1 MQKPGFHLQSLQ
13 LHTLFL
19 FVHILKGLT
28 VLVYLFFFFF
38 ALKHCSLE
46 KMLFGTKCTDP
57 AWADKIPTPLHEQLA
72 ACPGTSLR
80 VCVCVLSHAWLF
92 ATPWSVAHQL
102 PLSMGCSRQEYW
114 SGGCHF
120 LLQRI
125 FPTQDQTCISCI
137 FCFACRFFSTE
148 PLRKWGGIQGKQKV
162 LAIHPLP
169 SYLSSLNFSL
179 ELLLSGKLSPSL
191 PLIF

>member
-1 MQKPGFHLQSLQ
+1 
-13 LHTLFL
+13 
-19 FVHILKGLT
+19 
-28 VLVYLFFFFF
+28 
-38 ALKHCSLE
+38 
-46 KMLFGTKCTDP
+46 MLFGTKCTDP

-148 PLRKWGGIQGKQKV
+148 PLRKWGGDSGQTKGPSNSSSTQLSLI
-162 LAIHPLP
+162 PEFLP
-169 SYLSSLNFSL
+169 GTTALRQTFSF
-179 ELLLSGKLSPSL
+179 STSHI
-191 PLIF
+191 LILGC